1 MKKDEFF
8 KIMDRG
14 YPKSKYADRSVGAP
28 ELIVDF
34 RSSSFVPEFEDENAE
49 YPVNAAYPLYVE
61 DRSDTV
67 PDGSPLP
74 FRYIIHIPDS
84 WSNIPFLEELRRHG
98 ANDNLWMYL

>member
-1 MKKDEFF
+1 MKKEQFF
-8 KIMDRG
+8 GIMDRG
-14 YPKSKYADRSVGAP
+14 YHSSEFADRSVGSP

-34 RSSSFVPEFEDENAE
+34 RSAKPIREFDDRDADFL
-49 YPVNAAYPLYVE
+49 YPLYVE
-61 DRSDTV
+61 DYSYTV

-84 WSNIPFLEELRRHG
+84 WSNIPFLEELRRHS